1 MVAAVRHSHPT
12 ERTIMSDQKDN
23 QPALEKIAEALLEI
37 GETLET
43 ILSVMQER
51 EAGFKAR
58 AARPSGP
65 RSFGDRKPYGARP
78 SYKRDDSYGDRDNAG
93 GDDGFED
100 RKPRAP
106 RKSFGDKDNDGPKKF
121 GGGKRAFSAD
131 KKPGFKGRGGAGG
144 DKPSGPR
151 KTYKGGY

>member
-1 MVAAVRHSHPT
+1 
-12 ERTIMSDQKDN
+12 MSQSNDN
-23 QPALEKIAEALLEI
+23 QPALEKIAEALVEI

-43 ILSVMQER
+43 ILGFMQER

-58 AARPSGP
+58 AARASGP
-65 RSFGDRKPYGARP
+65 RSFGDRKPYDRKP
-78 SYKRDDSYGDRDNAG
+78 SYKRDDDFGGDDSS

-106 RKSFGDKDNDGPKKF
+106 RKSFGDKDRGGPKKF

-131 KKPGFKGRGGAGG
+131 KKPAFKGRGGAGAG
-144 DKPSGPR
+144 AKSSGPR